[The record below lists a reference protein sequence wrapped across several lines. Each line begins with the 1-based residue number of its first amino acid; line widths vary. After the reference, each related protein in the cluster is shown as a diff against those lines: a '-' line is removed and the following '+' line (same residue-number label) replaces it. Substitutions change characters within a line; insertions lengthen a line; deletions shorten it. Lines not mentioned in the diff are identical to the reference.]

1 MTPVRTWKLVVPVT
15 VLAAFAACGGGET
28 PAPAPEAPAAEEAPA
43 APDLPAQLE
52 VEAGGDVGGQYAKV
66 PSPGE
71 LQVALERAGIDRK
84 LGELVPDRT
93 FQLSE
98 SDADRVAVRTGVVIA
113 DVLLTLKTSDDAK
126 LLAQLAHIKEGMITL
141 EGGKDI
147 VATVDDLVMR
157 IQADAVTRDALLSEL
172 DDLAQVAIPELEF
185 NGKARIVPLIQA
197 GSWLSGANLVAKA
210 AAASSTPGA
219 ATPILKQPDVVSYF
233 KGYAKEKEQAE
244 GVVPSMVATALDNSL
259 DQLMAVSQHEGDLGT
274 AELDTVIAST
284 EAVLGLL

>member
-1 MTPVRTWKLVVPVT
+1 MTPVRPWKLALPLT
-15 VLAAFAACGGGET
+15 LLAALAACGGSSE
-28 PAPAPEAPAAEEAPA
+28 PEAPAAAVAEAAATPPPA
-43 APDLPAQLE
+43 LPAEL
-52 VEAGGDVGGQYAKV
+52 DVGGEASAGDRYAKV

-71 LQVALERAGIDRK
+71 LQVALERAGIERK

-98 SDADRVAVRTGVVIA
+98 TDADRVAVRTGVVIA
-113 DVLLTLKTSDDAK
+113 DVLLTLKTSTDDK
-126 LLAQLAHIKEGMITL
+126 LLSQLGHIREGMVTL

-147 VATVDDLVMR
+147 LATIDDLIER
-157 IQADAVTRDALLSEL
+157 IKAGAVTRDALLSEL

-185 NGKARIVPLIQA
+185 NGRARVVPLIQA

-210 AAASSTPGA
+210 ASESGKPAA
-219 ATPILKQPDVVSYF
+219 ATPILKQPDVVDYF
-233 KGYAKEKEQAE
+233 KGYAKERSE
-244 GVVPSMVATALDNSL
+244 GMVPSMVANALDGSL
-259 DQLMAVSQHEGDLGT
+259 DQLKTVSTHEGDLGT